1 MEQQSRIDVCTTRT
15 VCILTLCFASN
26 SFATR
31 IGSIV
36 ALVGQSGGGKSSVMS
51 LITHMYEHTSGRVLL
66 DGHEVHEL
74 SPEWL
79 SRNIAIVSQEPTLF
93 GRSIKRN
100 LMLGLEGTDSE
111 PTQEEIEEAA
121 RLANAHSFI
130 MAMPQK

>member
-1 MEQQSRIDVCTTRT
+1 M
-15 VCILTLCFASN
+15 
-26 SFATR
+26 
-31 IGSIV
+31 

-100 LMLGLEGTDSE
+100 LMLGLEGTDAE